1 MGSRY
6 AVKTAVLTFGSTT
19 FDMETGY
26 AMKPETKEA
35 VEVTALSDTI
45 KQFIEGALKEMDEF
59 TLPIY
64 MKGANDIT
72 VDDTPDALSVA
83 VALENGIDKD
93 VELSVSWNRVIVTK
107 VAPSQIQASSDRKAL
122 YDVTF
127 RPDGS
132 VAAAST
138 PAASTPAA
146 STPAAE
152 TPAAGGSD
160 SGSGTSTGTGN

>member
-1 MGSRY
+1 MGNRH
-6 AVKTAVLTFGSTT
+6 AVKSAVLTFGTST

-26 AMKPETKEA
+26 VMKPETKEA
-35 VEVTALSDTI
+35 VEVTALSDTV
-45 KQFIEGALKEMDEF
+45 KQFIAGALKEMDEF
-59 TLPIY
+59 TLPLY

-72 VDDTPDALSVA
+72 VDDAPAALSIA
-83 VALENGIDKD
+83 VSLEDGIGDD
-93 VELSVSWNRVIVTK
+93 VTFSVSWNRAIVTK

-138 PAASTPAA
+138 PAAE
-146 STPAAE
+146 TPAAE
-152 TPAAGGSD
+152 TPAAGGSGSS
-160 SGSGTSTGTGN
+160 SGSGT

>member
-1 MGSRY
+1 MGNRH
-6 AVKTAVLTFGSTT
+6 AVKSAVLTFGTAP

-26 AMKPETKEA
+26 VMRPETKEA
-35 VEVTALSDTI
+35 VEVTALSDTV
-45 KQFIEGALKEMDEF
+45 KQFIAGALKEMDEF

-64 MKGANDIT
+64 MKGENDIT
-72 VDDTPDALSVA
+72 VDDAPAALDIA
-83 VALENGIDKD
+83 VSLEDGIGED
-93 VELSVSWNRVIVTK
+93 VTFSVSWNRAIVTK

-138 PAASTPAA
+138 PAA
-146 STPAAE
+146 E

-160 SGSGTSTGTGN
+160 SSSGTGG